1 MYKGHTV
8 TPKMNVL
15 PVHESIEI
23 KGDNVSVWV
32 NTKLLIGLS
41 NKSKTF
47 TETNTKLWLP
57 IKLLYPTL
65 YTLNKLYSKYFY
77 LYHQN
82 TPTGWL

>member
-23 KGDNVSVWV
+23 KGDNVSVRV

-47 TETNTKLWLP
+47 TETNTK
-57 IKLLYPTL
+57 
-65 YTLNKLYSKYFY
+65 
-77 LYHQN
+77 H
-82 TPTGWL
+82 